1 MTLTKKITLITSKI
15 KPHLSDGYEFFTIQ
29 IILLLAVILLSGAT
43 ENREFIQEQKLA
55 ISNATHHQTNIA
67 QVITHSL
74 TQQFERGYATSH
86 LSERLSN
93 SNQDSLIISH
103 LLEQGF
109 KGLAFYD
116 KKGKL
121 NYSVGSAENLA
132 LFPIQLD
139 SIESYK
145 KYLRG
150 NHLVL
155 SPIPSNND
163 KSPIKL
169 LLFPVLDTEQHLQ
182 GVLLAGLDFNQTLQQ
197 YKSLAMGKTVALEIM
212 AADGAAIAKL
222 QHASIDNIKANNPL
236 IPAIQKK
243 QTSGTLERSFF
254 GENTRLISYEK
265 VSNAPFMVIV
275 SQEKNEILR
284 DSSARH
290 NRYIIAILITAF
302 ATALVLVWMLQVTK
316 RRQLLYKKLMV
327 SDSDKTDLI
336 IALENEK
343 DKAYALASHDHL
355 TQLPNRRLFMELAE
369 SHLAR
374 AKRSRQ
380 HYAVMFIDL
389 DRFKLINDSL
399 GHHVGDLLLQIIAV
413 RLKNCLRES
422 DIVSRFGGDEFVVML
437 PEIEDIEHISKI
449 AEKIITSIEQPF
461 ENLDGNDIQ
470 TSCSIGIAIYPRD
483 GISTA
488 LLIKSADDAMYRA
501 KQSGQGRYVFFEQ
514 IAHTNSGLSF
524 ELDQRFYKAIKN
536 GELLLHYQ
544 PKVQASDFTVVGV
557 EALVRWKHPK
567 HGLIF
572 PGDFIPMLE
581 SSDKIIEL
589 GDWVINQACKQLAE
603 WKSSNKKVVPIA
615 INVSTKQLLDKG
627 FVNRVTQCLS
637 KYNLEAKDIEF
648 EVTESC
654 LMNDTEVSVAT
665 LNALSA
671 LGIRLSLDDF
681 GTGFSSLGYL
691 KALPISEIKIDRSFI
706 RDIRNDQSDKVIVAS
721 TITLAHNLGLT
732 VVAEGVETLEQL
744 VHLKTAGCDV
754 VQGYYFSRPV
764 STDLTRLILDNGTII
779 PL

>member
-1 MTLTKKITLITSKI
+1 MTLSAKIALFPNKI
-15 KPHLSDGYEFFTIQ
+15 KPYLSDGNEFFTIQ
-29 IILLLAVILLSGAT
+29 IILLLLVILISGTT
-43 ENREFIQEQKLA
+43 EIREFTEEQKLA
-55 ISNATHHQTNIA
+55 VANAKRNQTNIA
-67 QVITHSL
+67 QVITHNL
-74 TQQFERGYATSH
+74 YQQFERGYATSH
-86 LSERLSN
+86 LSERLFN
-93 SNQDSLIISH
+93 SNHDSLIIRN
-103 LLEQGF
+103 LLGQGF

-121 NYSVGSAENLA
+121 NYTVGSSANLA
-132 LFPIQLD
+132 LFPTQLD
-139 SIESYK
+139 IESYK
-145 KYLRG
+145 KYLKDD
-150 NHLVL
+150 HFAL
-155 SPIPSNND
+155 PPTTSNND
-163 KSPIKL
+163 KSPVTL
-169 LLFPVLDTEQHLQ
+169 LLFPILNTDHQLQ
-182 GVLLAGLDFNQTLQQ
+182 GMLLTGLDFNQSLQQ
-197 YKSLAMGKTVALEIM
+197 YKSLAMGKSLALEII
-212 AADGAAIAKL
+212 AVDGTTIAKM
-222 QHASIDNIKANNPL
+222 HHGTIDNVKVNNPL
-236 IPAIQKK
+236 ISVIPENHTA
-243 QTSGTLERSFF
+243 GALEKSFW
-254 GENTRLISYEK
+254 GESTRLISYER
-265 VSNAPFMVIV
+265 VSNAPFMVVV
-275 SQEKNEILR
+275 SQEKNEILS

-290 NRYIIAILITAF
+290 NRYMIAILIMAF
-302 ATALVLVWMLQVTK
+302 ATVLILLWMLQVTK
-316 RRQLLYKKLMV
+316 RRQFLYKKLMV

-437 PEIEDIEHISKI
+437 PGVDDIEHISKI
-449 AEKIITSIEQPF
+449 AEKIIASIAQPF
-461 ENLDGNDIQ
+461 ENLDGNDIE

-514 IAHTNSGLSF
+514 SAHTNSGLSF

-544 PKVQASDFTVVGV
+544 PKVQASDFSVLGI

-603 WKSSNKKVVPIA
+603 WKSTNKKVVPIA
-615 INVSTKQLLDKG
+615 INVSTKQLLDKN
-627 FVNRVTQCLS
+627 FVNRVSQCLS
-637 KYNLEAKDIEF
+637 KYSLEAKDIEF

-665 LNALSA
+665 LNAISA

-764 STDLTRLILDNGTII
+764 SPELTRLILDNGTIV